1 MDIVTIDFE
10 TYYDK
15 DYTLSKMT
23 TESYIRD
30 NRFEVIGVAVKINNN
45 RTEWYSGGDV
55 RSYLHNIDFSDKA
68 ILAHNT
74 AFDGAILSW
83 IYGIKPR
90 LWLDTM
96 SMAKPYHHMTIGC
109 SLAMLSTQ
117 YKLGSKGDEVISAK
131 GMRREDFTPEQL
143 ERYRDY
149 CINDVDLTYKLFGT
163 LKVGFPP
170 TEIQI
175 IDQTIRMYT
184 EPTIELDTDV
194 LESHLKTI
202 VDNKTKLIDNLGYD
216 SPHEEILKSIMSN
229 DKFSALL
236 KWKGVEPPT
245 KISLRTGKTAWA
257 FAKTDQAFTNLLTHD
272 DPDVRALVQAR
283 LGLKSTIEETRTNSL
298 LAVASR
304 GRLPILLHYYGAH
317 TGRFSGGDKL
327 NLQNLPRNGAIRRA
341 ITPPKDHVLIACD
354 SSQIEARVTAYISGQ
369 EDLVEAFRDGRDVYS
384 EFASEIYGRKITK
397 ANRVERFV
405 GKTCIL
411 GLGYGMGAEK
421 FKDTLSHVVDIEPNE
436 AQRIVRLYRQKN
448 HKIVSFWQRC
458 NYILGGM
465 VSGASGQIT
474 DLDYGYKSIDIAE
487 YDGDGIK
494 LPNGLKI
501 RYPALRSQANGYE
514 YINNSRSYRKIVAD
528 RVTGNTQSK
537 NDWTKIYGGKVTEN
551 IVQALARIII
561 AEQMVEIGKLYHV
574 AFQVHD
580 EVVVIVPVHPSQ
592 LTHAQQHI
600 VMCMSEPP
608 SWAPNIPI
616 SCEIGSGSNYAD
628 AK

>member
-1 MDIVTIDFE
+1 MDIITIDFE

-55 RSYLHNIDFSDKA
+55 RNYLHNIDFSDKA

-194 LESHLKTI
+194 LNSHLKTI
-202 VDNKTKLIDNLGYD
+202 VDNKDKLIDNLGYD
-216 SPHEEILKSIMSN
+216 SPREEILKAIMSN
-229 DKFSALL
+229 DKFASLL
-236 KWKGVEPPT
+236 EWKGVKPPT
-245 KISLRTGKTAWA
+245 KISPRTGKTAWA
-257 FAKTDQAFTNLLTHD
+257 FAKTDQAFLDLLSHD
-272 DPDVRALVQAR
+272 DPHVRALTQAR

-341 ITPPKDHVLIACD
+341 ITPPKNHVLIACD

-397 ANRVERFV
+397 ADKVERFV

-421 FKDTLSHVVDIEPNE
+421 FKDTVSDVVDIDVNE

-448 HKIVSFWQRC
+448 HKIVSFWQKC
-458 NYILGGM
+458 GYALGGM
-465 VSGASGQIT
+465 VSGGSGQIT
-474 DLDYGYKSIDIAE
+474 DLIE
-487 YDGDGIK
+487 YDSDGIK
-494 LPNGLKI
+494 LPNVMKI
-501 RYPALRSQANGYE
+501 RYPALRSQVNGYE
-514 YINNSRSYRKIVAD
+514 YINNSRAYKRAVDA
-528 RVTGNTQSK
+528 RLTGKDSAAG
-537 NDWTKIYGGKVTEN
+537 DWTKIYGGKVTEN

-580 EVVVIVPVHPSQ
+580 EVVVIVPVSQ
-592 LTHAQQHI
+592 STHAQQHI
-600 VMCMSEPP
+600 TMCMSKPP
-608 SWAPNIPI
+608 DWAGKLPI
-616 SCEIGSGSNYAD
+616 SCELGIGDNYAD

>member
-1 MDIVTIDFE
+1 MDIITIDFE

-55 RSYLHNIDFSDKA
+55 RNYLHNIDFSDKA

-109 SLAMLSTQ
+109 SLAMMSTQ

-194 LESHLKTI
+194 LNSHLKTI
-202 VDNKTKLIDNLGYD
+202 VDNKDKLIDNLEYD
-216 SPHEEILKSIMSN
+216 SPREEILKAIMSN
-229 DKFSALL
+229 DKFASLL
-236 KWKGVEPPT
+236 EWKGIEPPT
-245 KISLRTGKTAWA
+245 KISPRTGKTAWA
-257 FAKTDQAFTNLLTHD
+257 FAKTDQAFLDLLSHD
-272 DPDVRALVQAR
+272 DPHVRALIQAR

-397 ANRVERFV
+397 ADKVERFV

-421 FKDTLSHVVDIEPNE
+421 FKDTVSDVVDIEPNE

-448 HKIVSFWQRC
+448 HKIVSFWQKC
-458 NYILGGM
+458 GYALGGI
-465 VSGASGQIT
+465 VSGGSGQIT
-474 DLDYGYKSIDIAE
+474 DLIE
-487 YDGDGIK
+487 YDSDGIK
-494 LPNGLKI
+494 LPNGMKI
-501 RYPALRSQANGYE
+501 RYPALRSQVNGYE
-514 YINNSRSYRKIVAD
+514 YINNSRAYKRAVDA
-528 RVTGNTQSK
+528 RLTGKHSGVS
-537 NDWTKIYGGKVTEN
+537 DWTKIYGGKVTEN

-580 EVVVIVPVHPSQ
+580 EVVAVVPRAQS
-592 LTHAQQHI
+592 THAQQHI

-608 SWAPNIPI
+608 AWAGKLPI
-616 SCEIGSGSNYAD
+616 SCELGISDNYAD

>member
-23 TESYIRD
+23 TENYIRD
-30 NRFEVIGVAVKINNN
+30 SRFEVIGVAVKINNN
-45 RTEWYSGGDV
+45 QTEWYSGGDV
-55 RSYLHNIDFSDKA
+55 RNYLHNIDFSDKA

-96 SMAKPYHHMTIGC
+96 SMAKPYHLATIGC
-109 SLAMLSTQ
+109 SLAMLSCH

-131 GMRREDFTPEQL
+131 GIHREDFTPEQL
-143 ERYRDY
+143 ERYKDY
-149 CINDVDLTYKLFGT
+149 CINDVNLTYKLFNK

-175 IDQTIRMYT
+175 IDKTIRMYT
-184 EPTIELDTDV
+184 EPTIELDSAV
-194 LESHLKTI
+194 LKSHLNVVLDKK
-202 VDNKTKLIDNLGYD
+202 NKLISDLGYD
-216 SPHEEILKSIMSN
+216 TPREEILKSLMSN

-245 KISLRTGKTAWA
+245 KISQRTGKTAWA

-272 DPDVRALVQAR
+272 DPHVRALVRAR

-369 EDLVEAFRDGRDVYS
+369 EDLVDAFRDGRDVYS

-397 ANRVERFV
+397 ADKVERFV

-421 FKDTLSHVVDIEPNE
+421 FKDTLSYVVDIEPNE

-448 HKIVSFWQRC
+448 HKIVSFWQKC
-458 NYILGGM
+458 GYALGGI
-465 VSGASGQIT
+465 VSGGSGQIT
-474 DLDYGYKSIDIAE
+474 DLIDYDA
-487 YDGDGIK
+487 DGIK

-514 YINNSRSYRKIVAD
+514 YINNSRSYKKIVAD
-528 RVTGNTQSK
+528 RVTGNAQSK

-580 EVVVIVPVHPSQ
+580 EVVVTVPSSQ
-592 LTHAQQHI
+592 STHAQQYI
-600 VMCMSEPP
+600 ATCMSKNPG
-608 SWAPNIPI
+608 WAISLPI
-616 SCEIGSGSNYAD
+616 SCEIGTSDNYAD

>member
-1 MDIVTIDFE
+1 MDIITIDFG

-45 RTEWYSGGDV
+45 QTEWYSGGDV
-55 RSYLHNIDFSDKA
+55 RNYLHNIDFSDKA

-83 IYGIKPR
+83 IYGIKPK

-96 SMAKPYHHMTIGC
+96 SMAKPYHHATIGC
-109 SLAMLSTQ
+109 SLAMLSYH

-131 GMRREDFTPEQL
+131 GIHREDFTPEQL
-143 ERYRDY
+143 DKYKDY

-194 LESHLKTI
+194 LNSHLKTI
-202 VDNKTKLIDNLGYD
+202 VDNKDKLIDDLGYD
-216 SPHEEILKSIMSN
+216 SPQEEITKSLMSN
-229 DKFSALL
+229 DKFASLL
-236 KWKGVEPPT
+236 EWKGVEPPT
-245 KISLRTGKTAWA
+245 KISPRTGKTAWA

-272 DPDVRALVQAR
+272 DPHVRALVQAR

-341 ITPPKDHVLIACD
+341 ITPPKDHILITCD

-369 EDLVEAFRDGRDVYS
+369 EDLVDAFRDGRDVYS

-397 ANRVERFV
+397 ADKVERFV

-458 NYILGGM
+458 GYALGGI
-465 VSGASGQIT
+465 VSRGSGQIT
-474 DLDYGYKSIDIAE
+474 DLIE
-487 YDGDGIK
+487 YDTDGIK

-514 YINNSRSYRKIVAD
+514 YINSSRSYKKVVVN
-528 RVTGNTQSK
+528 RVTGNAQST

-551 IVQALARIII
+551 IVQALARIIV

-580 EVVVIVPVHPSQ
+580 EVVVTVPASQ
-592 LTHAQQHI
+592 STHAQQHI

-608 SWAPNIPI
+608 SWAGKLPI

>member
-1 MDIVTIDFE
+1 MDIITIDFE

-55 RSYLHNIDFSDKA
+55 RNYLHNIDFSDKA

-194 LESHLKTI
+194 LNSHLKTI
-202 VDNKTKLIDNLGYD
+202 VDNKDKLIDNLEYD
-216 SPHEEILKSIMSN
+216 SPREEILKAIMSN
-229 DKFSALL
+229 DKFASLL
-236 KWKGVEPPT
+236 EWKGIEPPT
-245 KISLRTGKTAWA
+245 KISPRTGKTAWA
-257 FAKTDQAFTNLLTHD
+257 FAKTAQAFLDLLSHD
-272 DPDVRALVQAR
+272 DPHVSYLIKAR

-397 ANRVERFV
+397 ADKVERFV

-421 FKDTLSHVVDIEPNE
+421 FKDTVSDVVDIEPNE

-448 HKIVSFWQRC
+448 HKIVSFWQKC
-458 NYILGGM
+458 GYALGGM
-465 VSGASGQIT
+465 VSGGSGQIT
-474 DLDYGYKSIDIAE
+474 DLIE
-487 YDGDGIK
+487 YDSDGIK
-494 LPNGLKI
+494 LPNGMKI
-501 RYPALRSQANGYE
+501 RYPALRSQVNGYE
-514 YINNSRSYRKIVAD
+514 YINNSRAYKRAVDA
-528 RVTGNTQSK
+528 RLTGKDSAAG
-537 NDWTKIYGGKVTEN
+537 DWTKIYGGKATEN

-580 EVVVIVPVHPSQ
+580 EVVAVVPRAQS
-592 LTHAQQHI
+592 THAQQHI

-608 SWAPNIPI
+608 AWAGKLPI
-616 SCEIGSGSNYAD
+616 SCELGISDNYAD

>member
-1 MDIVTIDFE
+1 MDIITIDFE

-55 RSYLHNIDFSDKA
+55 RNYLHNIDFSDKA

-194 LESHLKTI
+194 LNSHLKTI
-202 VDNKTKLIDNLGYD
+202 VDNKDKLIDNLEYD
-216 SPHEEILKSIMSN
+216 SPREEILKAIMSN
-229 DKFSALL
+229 DKFASLL
-236 KWKGVEPPT
+236 EWKGIEPPT
-245 KISLRTGKTAWA
+245 KISPRTGKTAWA
-257 FAKTDQAFTNLLTHD
+257 FAKTDQAFLDLLSHD
-272 DPDVRALVQAR
+272 DPHVRALIQAR

-397 ANRVERFV
+397 ADKVERFV

-421 FKDTLSHVVDIEPNE
+421 FRDTVSDVVDIDVNE

-448 HKIVSFWQRC
+448 HKIVSFWQKC
-458 NYILGGM
+458 GYALGGM
-465 VSGASGQIT
+465 VSGGSGQIT
-474 DLDYGYKSIDIAE
+474 DLIE
-487 YDGDGIK
+487 YDSDGIK
-494 LPNGLKI
+494 LPNGMKI
-501 RYPALRSQANGYE
+501 RYPALRSQVNGYE
-514 YINNSRSYRKIVAD
+514 YINNSRAYKRAVDA
-528 RVTGNTQSK
+528 RLTGKDSAAG
-537 NDWTKIYGGKVTEN
+537 DWTKIYGGKATEN

-580 EVVVIVPVHPSQ
+580 EVVAVVPRAQS
-592 LTHAQQHI
+592 THAQQHI
-600 VMCMSEPP
+600 AMCMSKPP
-608 SWAPNIPI
+608 SWAGKLPI
-616 SCEIGSGSNYAD
+616 SCELGISDNYAD

>member
-1 MDIVTIDFE
+1 MDIITIDFE

-55 RSYLHNIDFSDKA
+55 RSYLHNIDFSNKA

-96 SMAKPYHHMTIGC
+96 SMAKPYHHATIGC

-131 GMRREDFTPEQL
+131 GIHREDFTPEQL
-143 ERYRDY
+143 DKYKDY

-194 LESHLKTI
+194 LNSHLKTI
-202 VDNKTKLIDNLGYD
+202 VDNKDKLIDDLGYD
-216 SPHEEILKSIMSN
+216 SPQEEITKSLMSN
-229 DKFSALL
+229 DKFASLL
-236 KWKGVEPPT
+236 EWKGVEPPT
-245 KISLRTGKTAWA
+245 KISPRTGKTAWA

-272 DPDVRALVQAR
+272 DPHVRALVQAR

-369 EDLVEAFRDGRDVYS
+369 EDLVDAFRDGRDVYS

-397 ANRVERFV
+397 ADKVERFV

-458 NYILGGM
+458 GYALGGI
-465 VSGASGQIT
+465 VSGVSGQIT
-474 DLDYGYKSIDIAE
+474 DLIE
-487 YDGDGIK
+487 YDTDGIK

-514 YINNSRSYRKIVAD
+514 YINNSRSYKKVVVN
-528 RVTGNTQSK
+528 RVTGNAQST

-551 IVQALARIII
+551 IVQALARIIV

-592 LTHAQQHI
+592 STHAQQHI

-608 SWAPNIPI
+608 AWAPNIPI
-616 SCEIGSGSNYAD
+616 SCEIGISNNYAD

>member
-1 MDIVTIDFE
+1 MDIITIDFE

-45 RTEWYSGGDV
+45 QTEWYSGGDV
-55 RSYLHNIDFSDKA
+55 RNYLHNIDFSDKA

-83 IYGIKPR
+83 IYGIKPK

-96 SMAKPYHHMTIGC
+96 SMAKPYHHITIGC

-131 GMRREDFTPEQL
+131 GIHREDFTPEQL

-194 LESHLKTI
+194 LNSHLKTI
-202 VDNKTKLIDNLGYD
+202 VDNKDKLIDDLGYD
-216 SPHEEILKSIMSN
+216 SPQEEITKSLMSN
-229 DKFSALL
+229 DKFASLL
-236 KWKGVEPPT
+236 EWKGVEPPT
-245 KISLRTGKTAWA
+245 KISPRTGKTAWA
-257 FAKTDQAFTNLLTHD
+257 FAKTDQAFTNPFTPCRPHV
-272 DPDVRALVQAR
+272 PSLVQAR

-397 ANRVERFV
+397 DNKVERFI

-448 HKIVSFWQRC
+448 HKIVSFWQKC
-458 NYILGGM
+458 GYALGGI
-465 VSGASGQIT
+465 VSRGSGQIT
-474 DLDYGYKSIDIAE
+474 DLIE
-487 YDGDGIK
+487 YDTDGIK

-514 YINNSRSYRKIVAD
+514 YINSSRSYKKVVVN
-528 RVTGNTQSK
+528 RVTGNAQST

-551 IVQALARIII
+551 IVQALARIIV

-580 EVVVIVPVHPSQ
+580 EVVVTVPASQ
-592 LTHAQQHI
+592 STHAQQHI

-608 SWAPNIPI
+608 SWAGKLPI

>member
-96 SMAKPYHHMTIGC
+96 SMAKPYHHATIGC
-109 SLAMLSTQ
+109 SLAMLSYH

-131 GMRREDFTPEQL
+131 GIHREDFTPEQL
-143 ERYRDY
+143 DKYKDY

-170 TEIQI
+170 SEIQI

-194 LESHLKTI
+194 LSSHLKTI
-202 VDNKTKLIDNLGYD
+202 VDNKDKLIDNLGYD
-216 SPHEEILKSIMSN
+216 SPREEILKSLMSN

-272 DPDVRALVQAR
+272 DHHVRALVQAR

-397 ANRVERFV
+397 ANKVERFV

-580 EVVVIVPVHPSQ
+580 EVVVTVPAPQ
-592 LTHAQQHI
+592 LTHAQQHV
-600 VMCMSEPP
+600 VMCMSKPP
-608 SWAPNIPI
+608 TWAGKLPI

>member
-96 SMAKPYHHMTIGC
+96 SMAKPYHHATIGC
-109 SLAMLSTQ
+109 SLAMLSYH

-131 GMRREDFTPEQL
+131 GIHREDFTPEQL
-143 ERYRDY
+143 DKYKDY

-170 TEIQI
+170 SEIQI

-194 LESHLKTI
+194 LSSHLKTI
-202 VDNKTKLIDNLGYD
+202 VDNKDKLIDNLGYD
-216 SPHEEILKSIMSN
+216 SPREEILKSLMSN

-397 ANRVERFV
+397 ANKVERFV

-458 NYILGGM
+458 NYILGGI

-580 EVVVIVPVHPSQ
+580 EVVVTVPAPQ
-592 LTHAQQHI
+592 LTHAQQHV
-600 VMCMSEPP
+600 VMCMSKPP
-608 SWAPNIPI
+608 TWAGKLPI

>member
-45 RTEWYSGGDV
+45 QTEWYSGGDV
-55 RSYLHNIDFSDKA
+55 RNYLHNIDFSDKA

-83 IYGIKPR
+83 IYGIKPK

-96 SMAKPYHHMTIGC
+96 SMAKPYHHITIGC

-131 GMRREDFTPEQL
+131 GMRRDDFTPEQL

-149 CINDVDLTYKLFGT
+149 CINDVDLTYKLFNK

-194 LESHLKTI
+194 LNSHLKTI
-202 VDNKTKLIDNLGYD
+202 VANKDKLIDNLGYD
-216 SPHEEILKSIMSN
+216 SPREEILKAIMSN
-229 DKFSALL
+229 DKFASLL
-236 KWKGVEPPT
+236 EWKGVEPPT
-245 KISLRTGKTAWA
+245 KISPRTGKTAWA
-257 FAKTDQAFTNLLTHD
+257 FAKTDQAFLDLLSHD
-272 DPDVRALVQAR
+272 DPHVRALIQAR

-341 ITPPKDHVLIACD
+341 ITPPKDHILITCD

-397 ANRVERFV
+397 DNKVERFI

-448 HKIVSFWQRC
+448 HKIVSFWQKC
-458 NYILGGM
+458 GYALGGM
-465 VSGASGQIT
+465 VSKGSGQIT
-474 DLDYGYKSIDIAE
+474 DLIE
-487 YDGDGIK
+487 YDSDGIK
-494 LPNGLKI
+494 LPNGMKI
-501 RYPALRSQANGYE
+501 RYPALRSQVNGYE
-514 YINNSRSYRKIVAD
+514 YINNSRAYKRAVDA
-528 RVTGNTQSK
+528 RLTGKDSTAG
-537 NDWTKIYGGKVTEN
+537 DWTKIYGGKATEN
-551 IVQALARIII
+551 IVQALARIIV
-561 AEQMVEIGKLYHV
+561 AEQMVEVGKLYHV

-580 EVVVIVPVHPSQ
+580 EVVVVAPASQ
-592 LTHAQQHI
+592 STHAQQHI
-600 VMCMSEPP
+600 AMCMSKPP
-608 SWAPNIPI
+608 AWAGKLPI
-616 SCEIGSGSNYAD
+616 ACELGISDNYAD

>member
-96 SMAKPYHHMTIGC
+96 SMAKPYHHATIGC
-109 SLAMLSTQ
+109 SLAMLSYH
-117 YKLGSKGDEVISAK
+117 YKLGGKGDEVTSAK
-131 GMRREDFTPEQL
+131 GIHREDFTPEQL
-143 ERYRDY
+143 DKYKDY

-170 TEIQI
+170 SEIQI

-194 LESHLKTI
+194 LSSHLKTI

-397 ANRVERFV
+397 ANKVERFV

-580 EVVVIVPVHPSQ
+580 EVVVTVPVPQ
-592 LTHAQQHI
+592 LTHAQQHV
-600 VMCMSEPP
+600 VMCMSKPP
-608 SWAPNIPI
+608 TWAGKLPI